1 MSTAQLIARL
11 GKEGVPNPAVIA
23 IMAAGAAPR
32 GASDS
37 SYWLLGLTGAEVR
50 APAEMPK
57 MPSYFTAQ
65 DMADPLAFP
74 ASSPEMLAKFPPTLV
89 LRSEEHTS
97 ELQSLM
103 RISYAVFCLKK
114 KKTITHNHH
123 TKYQRDTHS

>member
-1 MSTAQLIARL
+1 MLTAQLIARL

-23 IMAAGAAPR
+23 IMAAGAGPR

-65 DMADPLAFP
+65 AMADPLAFP
-74 ASSPEMLAKFPPTLV
+74 ASSPPSEARRVGKECVSTS
-89 LRSEEHTS
+89 RSRGS
-97 ELQSLM
+97 P
-103 RISYAVFCLKK
+103 YP
-114 KKTITHNHH
+114 
-123 TKYQRDTHS
+123 

>member
-1 MSTAQLIARL
+1 MVLVALSCRVGWLVIFFFFKQKTAYEMRISDWSSDVCSSDLLIARL

-74 ASSPEMLAKFPPTLV
+74 ANSPEMLAKFPPTLV
-89 LRSEEHTS
+89 LSS
-97 ELQSLM
+97 S
-103 RISYAVFCLKK
+103 
-114 KKTITHNHH
+114 
-123 TKYQRDTHS
+123 

>member
-1 MSTAQLIARL
+1 MLTAQLIARL

-23 IMAAGAAPR
+23 IMAAGAGPR

-74 ASSPEMLAKFPPTLV
+74 AS
-89 LRSEEHTS
+89 RSEEHTS

-103 RISYAVFCLKK
+103 RISYAVFCLK
-114 KKTITHNHH
+114 
-123 TKYQRDTHS
+123 